1 MSGRVFVDT
10 NVFVYRRDA
19 AERHKGPLAR
29 RWLEQLWRAR
39 TGRTSLHV
47 LGELYA
53 VLTRKLKPGL
63 PIVEA
68 RADVTA
74 LLAWNPIAT
83 DRAMLEG
90 AWRVQDRFG
99 LSWWDALVVAGAQA
113 SRCDILLTEDLQ
125 DELVLDDVVVWS
137 PFSHLPPGG

>member
-1 MSGRVFVDT
+1 MNARVFVDT

-19 AERHKGPLAR
+19 AERHKGPQAR

-53 VLTRKLKPGL
+53 VLTRKLRPGL
-63 PIVEA
+63 PIDQA
-68 RADVTA
+68 RSDVTA

-83 DRAMLEG
+83 DRAMIEG

-113 SRCDILLTEDLQ
+113 SRCEILLTEDLQ
-125 DELVLDDVVVWS
+125 DGLVLDEVVVWS
-137 PFSHLPPGG
+137 PFSHPPPGG